1 MTRTTLS
8 TALATAAVLLAAP
21 AAAHADALTI
31 TMPGKFFDPPRS
43 VAVAGDTVTWRNID
57 LVTHDVR
64 IGGGAFDSGP
74 LLRATSWAQRFDT
87 PGPYPFI
94 CTLHPFMSGNLDV
107 VAATVSAAPDGVLA
121 GEPLTLSGRAP
132 AGSTALGVVRTLG
145 DGSTATVASVTPA
158 ADGSYAVKTPAVE
171 GASYR
176 ISTPAGDSPTVTP
189 QVTAKLD
196 AHLTVAHRKHRTVV
210 MLHTMPAAS
219 GWRATLELY
228 ARWHYRWRP
237 YKAVALDASG
247 MAEFSVPRNRRT
259 FARVALRRAKGGPAL
274 VHSGVIRLS
283 SGRAARDPDTIPG
296 SMPHMPGHAGH

>member
-1 MTRTTLS
+1 MRR
-8 TALATAAVLLAAP
+8 LAPAVVAAAALLAAP

-64 IGGGAFDSGP
+64 VAGGLFDSGP
-74 LLRATSWAQRFDT
+74 ITRATSWTETFGT
-87 PGPYPFI
+87 PGAYPFI

-107 VAATVSAAPDGVLA
+107 VAATLSAAPDGVLA

-132 AGSTALGVVRTLG
+132 AGTPALGVVRTLG
-145 DGSTATVASVTPA
+145 DGSTATVASTTPA
-158 ADGSYAVKTPAVE
+158 ADGTYSVKTPAVE

-176 ISTPAGDSPTVTP
+176 ISTPVGDSPGVTP
-189 QVTAKLD
+189 AVTARLD
-196 AHLTVAHRKHRTVV
+196 AHLMVAHRKRRTVV
-210 MLHTMPAAS
+210 MLHTMPAAG

-237 YKAVALDASG
+237 YKAVALGGDG
-247 MAEFSVPRNRRT
+247 MAEFSVPRSRRT
-259 FARVALRRAKGGPAL
+259 FARVALRRAKGGPVL

-283 SGRAARDPDTIPG
+283 NGRAARDPDTIPG
-296 SMPHMPGHAGH
+296 PMPGMPGHAGH